1 MSTVPDFTV
10 DDIIRNIDTVRDYVK
25 DLNWQDALD
34 LLDQVI
40 YVCSEYPDPFI
51 AVEAVKKME
60 YSAKF
65 IWEGY
70 HDSQI
75 VKRRGRASHLQEKL
89 RDLAVDSLTDLNLY
103 LDLIADPRLNSSSRV
118 RSDSAGYSRRPVMS
132 ALSKSLKADIDRVV
146 DLVERGDYSEAANL
160 MGDCRDKYAAG
171 KNASSEVIS
180 LMEELTGYMYQA
192 SDYERSEQYDYA
204 QEEAWSI
211 LDIVKDDLLPMLKA
225 KESDKPNGSSKSKVS
240 TFQIDTSDLRNK
252 FPDLLYELEVIGS
265 GSNASNYMSI
275 HSDTRRTFRAITDIF
290 LSILTALS
298 TQAKSLLSASGP
310 DSPEYTSFLER
321 IRVLADCVLDNY
333 SSLIGDGDNN
343 YGVLADCL
351 QELDDT
357 GTLGSESSLKRF
369 LTALNRCCYWAAYF
383 GHTDMPYKKWKT
395 AYDDTLRF
403 YYQFGNILGDITK

>member
-1 MSTVPDFTV
+1 MELQDF
-10 DDIIRNIDTVRDYVK
+10 DIYDIMTDLDTVRNYVRN
-25 DLNWQDALD
+25 LHWGDALAM
-34 LLDQVI
+34 LDHLI
-40 YVCSEYPDPFI
+40 YVCPEFLDPDI
-51 AVEAVKKME
+51 VDKVVEKME
-60 YSAKF
+60 FSAEF
-65 IWEGY
+65 IREGY
-70 HDSQI
+70 RVSQI
-75 VKRRGRASHLQEKL
+75 DERSGREGHLQESIQGS
-89 RDLAVDSLTDLNLY
+89 AVDSLTDLILY
-103 LDLIADPRLNSSSRV
+103 LDLLADPRLNSSSGV
-118 RSDSAGYSRRPVMS
+118 RSTSAGYSRRPVMS

-160 MGDCRDKYAAG
+160 MGDCRDKYATG

-204 QEEAWSI
+204 QEEAWSV
-211 LDIVKDDLLPMLKA
+211 LDIIKDDLLPMLKK
-225 KESDKPNGSSKSKVS
+225 KESAKPGKSKASAV
-240 TFQIDTSDLRNK
+240 QIDTSDLRNK
-252 FPDLLYELEVIGS
+252 FPDLLYELEAIGS
-265 GSNASNYMSI
+265 GSNASNYKSI
-275 HSDTRRTFRAITDIF
+275 HSDTRRTFQAITNIF

-321 IRVLADCVLDNY
+321 LRVLADCILDNY

-395 AYDDTLRF
+395 AYDDALRF

>member
-1 MSTVPDFTV
+1 MSAVPDFTV

-89 RDLAVDSLTDLNLY
+89 RDSAVDSLTDLNLY

-118 RSDSAGYSRRPVMS
+118 RSDSAGYSHRPVMS

-160 MGDCRDKYAAG
+160 MGDCRDKYSAG

-192 SDYERSEQYDYA
+192 SDYERSEQYGYA

-211 LDIVKDDLLPMLKA
+211 LDIIKDDLLPMLKA
-225 KESDKPNGSSKSKVS
+225 KESAKPGKSKAS
-240 TFQIDTSDLRNK
+240 AFKLDTSDLDTRY
-252 FPDLLYELEVIGS
+252 PALMDELEAIGYDEDTYPYVLS
-265 GSNASNYMSI
+265 DVRSI
-275 HSDTRRTFRAITDIF
+275 FEDIADIF
-290 LSILTALS
+290 RSIIM
-298 TQAKSLLSASGP
+298 SLCIHAENLFSDLGP
-310 DSPEYTSFLER
+310 DSLEYKA
-321 IRVLADCVLDNY
+321 VLRQLRAPAESILDAFRPTM
-333 SSLIGDGDNN
+333 SDASI
-343 YGVLADCL
+343 YGRLVDCL
-351 QELDDT
+351 EELTAT
-357 GTLGSESSLKRF
+357 GTLGSEPALARFVNSLESGCAWPAFSIRTGMSYDEFEGSFGITFRF
-369 LTALNRCCYWAAYF
+369 CDKF
-383 GHTDMPYKKWKT
+383 GSV
-395 AYDDTLRF
+395 LRS
-403 YYQFGNILGDITK
+403 LAK